1 MQLKLLYG
9 THPTVS
15 QFLLHTLTAQIMR
28 NKYRTEGDTAL
39 TLRHVVSHGTYIALA
54 SDNRPSHNKIN
65 GVRMNIRYVKR
76 YKWTGMYAMPYP
88 VARSPRVAAEG
99 GPSRKASISATRA

>member
-76 YKWTGMYAMPYP
+76 YKWTGMYARRTKPQSLNK
-88 VARSPRVAAEG
+88 RDEG
-99 GPSRKASISATRA
+99 VTRDFTCT